1 MTKQSNPK
9 RQQWRLKPPGGAQK
23 HLENLFATGEIRGE
37 MTPNEC
43 YKRHEIFQSFSLDV
57 FKKNFYAT
65 KEKMLGIDDNDEDQK
80 EIGKKIY
87 KLFYMFIDV

>member
-1 MTKQSNPK
+1 MGQPTTNK
-9 RQQWRLKPPGGAQK
+9 RQQWKLKPPGPAQQ

-43 YKRHEIFQSFSLDV
+43 YKRHEVFQSYSLDV

-65 KEKMLGIDDNDEDQK
+65 KEKIGCIDDKSPK
-80 EIGKKIY
+80 EKNIGKKLI
-87 KLFYMFIDV
+87 KDLLNVI